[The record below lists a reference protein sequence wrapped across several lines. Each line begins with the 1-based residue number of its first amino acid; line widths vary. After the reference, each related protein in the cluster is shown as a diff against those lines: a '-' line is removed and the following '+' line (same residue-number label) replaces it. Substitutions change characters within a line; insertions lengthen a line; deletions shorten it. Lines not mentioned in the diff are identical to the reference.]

1 MWTAERDAHS
11 AVADTLFLTQVKR
24 VSLKREELQLKFR
37 LRVNGKQKSLKINSR
52 HFCVDF
58 FTISADKYEIFSCF
72 FFNKTDTRR
81 ENSAYHAVD
90 ESTTWWTKAER
101 KNWEMKITIK
111 SQSIILMNV
120 YLRFYIHTFF
130 FLSDSL
136 AGFDA
141 VQVMWVPNKPRKLLR
156 LATSSISCCC
166 DVSSKTM

>member
-11 AVADTLFLTQVKR
+11 AVADTLFLTQAKR

-72 FFNKTDTRR
+72 FNETDTRR
-81 ENSAYHAVD
+81 ENIAYHAVD
-90 ESTTWWTKAER
+90 ESTTWWTKAKWKED
-101 KNWEMKITIK
+101 WEMKITIK

-130 FLSDSL
+130 LWLVGWFL
-136 AGFDA
+136 
-141 VQVMWVPNKPRKLLR
+141 KLLKSHECR
-156 LATSSISCCC
+156 INHANCFDWRRCR
-166 DVSSKTM
+166 